1 MIEQMFAEHQ
11 VVGLIPILRSIFLKE
26 VIMKSKQEILDEIKS
41 IEEQLDFEY
50 DSDETDTLH
59 QDNLICMIEELEK
72 QLKEQFSN

>member
-1 MIEQMFAEHQ
+1 MK
-11 VVGLIPILRSIFLKE
+11 LNLLKNNW
-26 VIMKSKQEILDEIKS
+26 I
-41 IEEQLDFEY
+41 FEY